1 MLDEAIAKAKER
13 AKANCR
19 ACQLAGTRV
28 MGVGD
33 HTCDGDLAAVR
44 DVALALIDEAIQ
56 ENMTLHMVR
65 QRRVRLEAEINRQF
79 GLPEGSEGGHHE

>member
-1 MLDEAIAKAKER
+1 MREAIAKAKER

-33 HTCDGDLAAVR
+33 HTCHGDLAAVR
-44 DVALALIDEAIQ
+44 DVALVILDGCGHGSPYGHEAKYACKVC
-56 ENMTLHMVR
+56 EVYSKLN
-65 QRRVRLEAEINRQF
+65 RL
-79 GLPEGSEGGHHE
+79 LPEGSEGGKE